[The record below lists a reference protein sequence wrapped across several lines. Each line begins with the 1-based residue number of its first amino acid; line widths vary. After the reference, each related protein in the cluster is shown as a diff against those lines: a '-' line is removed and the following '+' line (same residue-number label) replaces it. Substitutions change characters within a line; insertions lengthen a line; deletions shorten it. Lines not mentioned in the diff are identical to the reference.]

1 MKVNDAVVGAALIA
15 LAVAILVHIQAYPLI
30 PGQKYGAALF
40 PGVIAVGFL
49 ITGAMLVAR
58 GVRQGLPLITLGAW
72 LRSPALA
79 TNFLAICAVLVF
91 YIVAADALGFVLT
104 GTACLGALFLKFG
117 VKPVRA
123 IVIAVVAT
131 LVIHT
136 LFYKLLRV
144 PLPWGVLE
152 RFAW

>member
-1 MKVNDAVVGAALIA
+1 VKVNDAVVGAVLIA
-15 LAVAILVHIQAYPLI
+15 LALAILVHIQAYPLI

-40 PGVIAVGFL
+40 PGVIAVGL
-49 ITGAMLVAR
+49 LVTGAVLVAR
-58 GVRQGLPLITLGAW
+58 GVRQGFPLITLGPW
-72 LRSPALA
+72 LRSPRLV

>member
-15 LAVAILVHIQAYPLI
+15 LALAILVHIQAYPLI

-49 ITGAMLVAR
+49 VTGALLVAR

-72 LRSPALA
+72 LRSPTLA
-79 TNFLAICAVLVF
+79 ANFLAICAVLVF
-91 YIVAADALGFVLT
+91 YVVAVDALGFVLT
-104 GTACLGALFLKFG
+104 GTTCLGALFLKFG

-123 IVIAVVAT
+123 VVIAVVAT